1 MNNICKICKK
11 DHNETNTGPLTEC
24 ELRAYASSGTM
35 FISKGKK
42 VLGFGG
48 GERFQFNKFK

>member
-1 MNNICKICKK
+1 MSDICKLCGK
-11 DHNETNTGPLTEC
+11 DHNLINTGPLTEC
-24 ELRAYASSGTM
+24 EARAYASSGAM

-42 VLGFGG
+42 ILGFGG